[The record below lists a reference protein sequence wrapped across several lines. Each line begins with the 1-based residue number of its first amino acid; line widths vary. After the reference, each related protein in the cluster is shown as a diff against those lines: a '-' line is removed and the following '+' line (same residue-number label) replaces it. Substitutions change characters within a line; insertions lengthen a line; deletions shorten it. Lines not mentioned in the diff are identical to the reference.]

1 MEVPSNWAEDQ
12 EQEIVERVLK
22 HREPL
27 ESATTSQEFVNEL
40 DLAMNYQE
48 PAKRKYDNRGQRDLL
63 IVLFEYVLQAP
74 FSVYAWM
81 GCISVFG
88 SGNGEKNGKYDRKEN
103 QGNEKEKRNDTGG
116 TCGGNAY
123 R

>member
-1 MEVPSNWAEDQ
+1 MEVPSDWAEDQ
-12 EQEIVERVLK
+12 EQRRVLK

-63 IVLFEYVLQAP
+63 IVLFEYVLQAL
-74 FSVYAWM
+74 F
-81 GCISVFG
+81 CIRVDKKYFRFRLRKWREKWKIQSERE
-88 SGNGEKNGKYDRKEN
+88 SGK
-103 QGNEKEKRNDTGG
+103 
-116 TCGGNAY
+116 
-123 R
+123 